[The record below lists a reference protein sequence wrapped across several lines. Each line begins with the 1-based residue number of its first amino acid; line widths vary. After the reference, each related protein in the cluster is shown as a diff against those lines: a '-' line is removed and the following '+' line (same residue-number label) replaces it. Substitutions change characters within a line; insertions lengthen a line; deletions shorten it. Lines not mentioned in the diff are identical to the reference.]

1 MFHRFVCP
9 PPDTGFNSIWYRM
22 HAFVGHDVAC
32 LGVGISDLAAIGL
45 LVGCVHAAASPKKL
59 RYLRNAAV
67 GVAFTASLPFVGAV
81 AVIGHRVLSE
91 LTRSGWAT
99 ELFNPYLA
107 RHFVCCFVILV
118 LGACAA
124 ASPAVAV
131 ALSACR
137 LRLAKEQ
144 QDLDLRQLQK
154 WALTGAAPVAAQLLW
169 VTWDVGSGRVGWAL
183 ACLWVKRS
191 YYTASPLGM
200 FMAGLILLALPA
212 AAIAALVVPVR
223 AATRS
228 MRLRRPPA
236 PSFTDPSRFTA
247 PYSAPPSP
255 QITL

>member
-1 MFHRFVCP
+1 MFHDFVCP
-9 PPDTGFNSIWYRM
+9 PTDTGFNSIWYRM
-22 HAFVGHDVAC
+22 HAFADPDLAL
-32 LGVGISDLAAIGL
+32 LGVGVANLAAMGL

-59 RYLRNAAV
+59 RYLRNGAM

-81 AVIGHRVLSE
+81 AVIGHSVLSE
-91 LTRSGWAT
+91 LTRSGWAV

-107 RHFVCCFVILV
+107 RHVVCCFIILL

-144 QDLDLRQLQK
+144 QDLDVGQMQK
-154 WALTGAAPVAAQLLW
+154 WALTGGAPVAAQLLW
-169 VTWDVGSGRVGWAL
+169 VMWDVGSGRVGWAF

-191 YYTASPLGM
+191 YYSASPLEM
-200 FMAGLILLALPA
+200 FIAGLILLALPT

-228 MRLRRPPA
+228 VRLRPPPP
-236 PSFTDPSRFTA
+236 PSFNDPSRFA
-247 PYSAPPSP
+247 ACMGALSP